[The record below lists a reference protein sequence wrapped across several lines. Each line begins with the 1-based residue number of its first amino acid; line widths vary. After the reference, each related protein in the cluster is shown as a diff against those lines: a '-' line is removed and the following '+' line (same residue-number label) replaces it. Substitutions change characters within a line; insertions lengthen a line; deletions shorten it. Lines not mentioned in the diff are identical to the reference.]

1 MNFFINPI
9 RALLLLA
16 DIQRHNK
23 RLGAKLKTM
32 NTVKKINKS
41 VFAGGLEGERM
52 SRRSRAQRILR
63 EQNYSI

>member
-23 RLGAKLKTM
+23 QLGAKLKTM
-32 NTVKKINKS
+32 KTVKKKNQCLT
-41 VFAGGLEGERM
+41 VVW
-52 SRRSRAQRILR
+52 R
-63 EQNYSI
+63 EKD

>member
-23 RLGAKLKTM
+23 QLGAKLKTM
-32 NTVKKINKS
+32 KTVKKKKS
-41 VFAGGLEGERM
+41 VFNSGLEGERLTKWN
-52 SRRSRAQRILR
+52 RAGRTVRQQKI
-63 EQNYSI
+63 